1 MKIENAKTNIKI
13 EKAYRLGRKK
23 DGATR
28 PRPIVVKFGSYV
40 EREMVRNLSKR
51 LKGTN
56 FGISPHYPPE
66 VLEKRKK
73 LIPVMLKERQENKKA
88 YIVGDKLFVNGTLWK
103 EQESAESD
111 INESGSVKSVLK
123 VCSWNISKGIIRK
136 LADGEFLKSVC
147 ENDIICFNECW
158 VKCPKEFELNGY
170 GKKYVKRKM

>member
-1 MKIENAKTNIKI
+1 M
-13 EKAYRLGRKK
+13 
-23 DGATR
+23 
-28 PRPIVVKFGSYV
+28 VKFGSYV

-123 VCSWNISKGIIRK
+123 VCSWN
-136 LADGEFLKSVC
+136 
-147 ENDIICFNECW
+147 
-158 VKCPKEFELNGY
+158 
-170 GKKYVKRKM
+170 